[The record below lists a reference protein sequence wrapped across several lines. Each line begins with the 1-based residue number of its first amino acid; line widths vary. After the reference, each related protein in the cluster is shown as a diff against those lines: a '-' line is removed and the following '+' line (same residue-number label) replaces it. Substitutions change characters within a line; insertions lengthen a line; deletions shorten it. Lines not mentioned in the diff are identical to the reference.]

1 MDNITD
7 RIWNEADGVTPG
19 EFALITKKSIDTVY
33 RWIHEG
39 KIKAVKY
46 GTYIIP
52 RWVVDDYLNKL
63 KR

>member
-1 MDNITD
+1 MDNNTT
-7 RIWNEADGVTPG
+7 RIQAEADGVSSG
-19 EFALITKKSIDTVY
+19 EFALITKKSIDTIY

-52 RWVVDDYLNKL
+52 RWVVDDYVEKL